1 MASGDHP
8 LLRPAVSLV
17 YAALIAAA
25 LLAIDQIVAFMPGA
39 WFNLLAACVVAL
51 CVTTV
56 VILSLAAWRRYRE
69 GLNRR
74 AVGWA
79 GAALAAALLG
89 GVAGVELVDSAQLAA
104 QISGADVS
112 VTKPLIE
119 SLPRPPGATVLN
131 EQPGLAD
138 TESISEE
145 IKATDLN
152 AVIPFYK
159 AELAKRGWVEDT
171 TSASTTSARFV
182 KGTFIVSI
190 DLDAGSGSYALIVD
204 RINPNLLGSPLE
216 SPGPSP

>member
-17 YAALIAAA
+17 YAALIAAV

-104 QISGADVS
+104 QIPAFVDGIAGGDPLRDEPGVDVAA
-112 VTKPLIE
+112 LQAM
-119 SLPRPPGATVLN
+119 PRAGK
-131 EQPGLAD
+131 
-138 TESISEE
+138 
-145 IKATDLN
+145 KA
-152 AVIPFYK
+152 AAMEVVAP
-159 AELAKRGWVEDT
+159 
-171 TSASTTSARFV
+171 
-182 KGTFIVSI
+182 
-190 DLDAGSGSYALIVD
+190 
-204 RINPNLLGSPLE
+204 
-216 SPGPSP
+216 